1 MIGRTLV
8 YPTYDSSDQIA
19 PVTGAA
25 SGMGTGAVPVD
36 RGFLTH

>member
-8 YPTYDSSDQIA
+8 YPTYDSSDQVA

-25 SGMGTGAVPVD
+25 SGVVPVD